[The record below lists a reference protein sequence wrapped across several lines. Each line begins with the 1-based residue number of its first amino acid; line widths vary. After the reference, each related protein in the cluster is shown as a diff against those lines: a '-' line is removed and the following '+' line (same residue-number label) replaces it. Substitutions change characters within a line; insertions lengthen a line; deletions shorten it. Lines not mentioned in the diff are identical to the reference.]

1 MMKNRY
7 LVPASDRREKRGRPP
22 ATFEQREG
30 RALTKRQQAFVREWC
45 SQDGQITKRDA
56 AIAAGF
62 AASSAHQRAYE
73 MTNPDV
79 CPHVCKAIRIFQA
92 DLDKKYAVNYGRHV
106 KDLQRIRDEALDN
119 GAYSAAVQA
128 EKSRGQT
135 AGLYVTKTE
144 IRHGSIDQMDRNEV
158 MKALEEL
165 KAQYEPVA
173 TLERVAKID
182 KAVKKKKRVE
192 LLEATV
198 PSNKKESAAVA
209 TH

>member
-1 MMKNRY
+1 M
-7 LVPASDRREKRGRPP
+7 VPASDRREKRGRPP

-79 CPHVCKAIRIFQA
+79 CPHVCKAIRLFQA

-106 KDLQRIRDEALDN
+106 KDLQRIRDVALEN

-144 IRHGSIDQMDRNEV
+144 IRHGSIDQMDREQV

-173 TLERVAKID
+173 TVERID
-182 KAVKKKKRVE
+182 SEEETVE
-192 LLEATV
+192 EEAGVEFLEAAI
-198 PSNKKESAAVA
+198 PGDKKAQAEVE

>member
-1 MMKNRY
+1 M
-7 LVPASDRREKRGRPP
+7 VPASDRREKRGRPP

-79 CPHVCKAIRIFQA
+79 CPHVCKAIRLFQA

-106 KDLQRIRDEALDN
+106 KDLQRIRDEALEN

-144 IRHGSIDQMDRNEV
+144 IRHGSIDQMDREQV

-173 TLERVAKID
+173 TVERID
-182 KAVKKKKRVE
+182 SQDEAVEKEVGVE
-192 LLEATV
+192 LLEAAL
-198 PSNKKESAAVA
+198 PSDKKAQAEVE

>member
-1 MMKNRY
+1 M
-7 LVPASDRREKRGRPP
+7 VPASDRREKRGRPP

-79 CPHVCKAIRIFQA
+79 CPHVCKAIRLFQA

-106 KDLQRIRDEALDN
+106 KDLQRIRDEALEN

-144 IRHGSIDQMDRNEV
+144 IRHGSIDQMDREQV

-165 KAQYEPVA
+165 KAQYEPIA
-173 TLERVAKID
+173 TVERID
-182 KAVKKKKRVE
+182 SKDEAVEKEVGVE
-192 LLEATV
+192 LLEAAL
-198 PSNKKESAAVA
+198 PSDKKSQAEVE

>member
-1 MMKNRY
+1 M
-7 LVPASDRREKRGRPP
+7 VPASDRREKRGRPP

-79 CPHVCKAIRIFQA
+79 CPHVCKAIRLFQA

-106 KDLQRIRDEALDN
+106 KDLQRIRDEALEN

-144 IRHGSIDQMDRNEV
+144 IRHGSIDQMDREQV

-173 TLERVAKID
+173 TVERID
-182 KAVKKKKRVE
+182 SEEETVEEEAGVE
-192 LLEATV
+192 LLEAAI
-198 PSNKKESAAVA
+198 PGDKKAQAKVE

>member
-1 MMKNRY
+1 M
-7 LVPASDRREKRGRPP
+7 VPASDRREKRGRPP

-62 AASSAHQRAYE
+62 APSSAHQRAYE

-79 CPHVCKAIRIFQA
+79 CPHVCKAIRLFQA

-106 KDLQRIRDEALDN
+106 KDLQRIRDEALEN

-144 IRHGSIDQMDRNEV
+144 IRHGSIDQMDREQV
-158 MKALEEL
+158 MKALDEL

-173 TLERVAKID
+173 TVERID
-182 KAVKKKKRVE
+182 SEEEAVKEEAGVE
-192 LLEATV
+192 LLEAAI
-198 PSNKKESAAVA
+198 PGDKKTQAELE

>member
-1 MMKNRY
+1 M
-7 LVPASDRREKRGRPP
+7 VPASDRREKRGRPP

-79 CPHVCKAIRIFQA
+79 CPHVCKAIRLFQA

-106 KDLQRIRDEALDN
+106 KDLQRIRDEALEN

-144 IRHGSIDQMDRNEV
+144 IRHGSIDQMDREQV

-173 TLERVAKID
+173 TVERID
-182 KAVKKKKRVE
+182 SQDEAVEEEAGVE
-192 LLEATV
+192 LLEAAI
-198 PSNKKESAAVA
+198 PGDKKAQAKVE
-209 TH
+209 THQA

>member
-1 MMKNRY
+1 M
-7 LVPASDRREKRGRPP
+7 VPASDRREKRGRPP

-79 CPHVCKAIRIFQA
+79 CPHVCKAIRLFQA

-106 KDLQRIRDEALDN
+106 KDLQRIRDEALEN

-144 IRHGSIDQMDRNEV
+144 IRHGSIDQMDREQV

-173 TLERVAKID
+173 TVERID
-182 KAVKKKKRVE
+182 SQDEAVEEEAGVE
-192 LLEATV
+192 LLEAAI
-198 PSNKKESAAVA
+198 PGDKKAQAKLE

>member
-1 MMKNRY
+1 M
-7 LVPASDRREKRGRPP
+7 VPASDRREKRGRPP

-79 CPHVCKAIRIFQA
+79 CPHVCKAIRLFQA

-106 KDLQRIRDEALDN
+106 KDLQRIRDEALEN

-144 IRHGSIDQMDRNEV
+144 IRHGSIDQMDREQV

-173 TLERVAKID
+173 TVERID
-182 KAVKKKKRVE
+182 SEKETVEEEAGVE
-192 LLEATV
+192 LLEAAI
-198 PSNKKESAAVA
+198 PGDKKTQAELE

>member
-1 MMKNRY
+1 M
-7 LVPASDRREKRGRPP
+7 VPASDRREKRGRPP

-79 CPHVCKAIRIFQA
+79 CPHVCKAIRLFQA

-106 KDLQRIRDEALDN
+106 KDLQRIRDEALEN

-144 IRHGSIDQMDRNEV
+144 IRHGSIDQMDREQV
-158 MKALEEL
+158 MKALDEL

-173 TLERVAKID
+173 TVERID
-182 KAVKKKKRVE
+182 SEEETVEEEAGVE
-192 LLEATV
+192 LLEAAI
-198 PSNKKESAAVA
+198 PGDKKTQAELE

>member
-1 MMKNRY
+1 M
-7 LVPASDRREKRGRPP
+7 VPASDRREKRGRPP

-79 CPHVCKAIRIFQA
+79 CPHVCKAIRLFQA

-106 KDLQRIRDEALDN
+106 KDLQRIRDEALEN

-144 IRHGSIDQMDRNEV
+144 IRHGSIDQMDREQV

-173 TLERVAKID
+173 TVERID
-182 KAVKKKKRVE
+182 SQDEAVEEEVGVE
-192 LLEATV
+192 LLEAAI
-198 PSNKKESAAVA
+198 PSDKKAQAEVE

>member
-1 MMKNRY
+1 M
-7 LVPASDRREKRGRPP
+7 VPASDRREKRGRPP

-79 CPHVCKAIRIFQA
+79 CPHVCKAIRLFQA

-106 KDLQRIRDEALDN
+106 KDLQRIRDEALEN

-144 IRHGSIDQMDRNEV
+144 IRHGSIDQMDREQV
-158 MKALEEL
+158 MKALDEL

-173 TLERVAKID
+173 TVERID
-182 KAVKKKKRVE
+182 SEEETVEEEAGVE
-192 LLEATV
+192 LLEAAI
-198 PSNKKESAAVA
+198 PGDKKAQAEVE

>member
-1 MMKNRY
+1 M
-7 LVPASDRREKRGRPP
+7 VPASDRREKRGRPP

-79 CPHVCKAIRIFQA
+79 CPHVCKAIRLFQA

-106 KDLQRIRDEALDN
+106 KDLQRIRDEALEN

-144 IRHGSIDQMDRNEV
+144 IRHGSIDQMDREQV

-173 TLERVAKID
+173 TVERID
-182 KAVKKKKRVE
+182 SEKEAVEEEAGVE
-192 LLEATV
+192 LLEAAI
-198 PSNKKESAAVA
+198 PGDKKAQAEVE

>member
-1 MMKNRY
+1 M
-7 LVPASDRREKRGRPP
+7 VPASDRREKRGRPP

-79 CPHVCKAIRIFQA
+79 CPHVCKAIRLFQA

-106 KDLQRIRDEALDN
+106 KDLQRIRDEALEN

-144 IRHGSIDQMDRNEV
+144 IRHGSIDQMDREQV

-173 TLERVAKID
+173 TVERID
-182 KAVKKKKRVE
+182 SEEETVEEEAGGE
-192 LLEATV
+192 LLEAAI
-198 PSNKKESAAVA
+198 PGDKKTQAELE